1 LKNAI
6 FPEYAMKPIT
16 VLLTILLL
24 PTMVLAEVKKQNQPN
39 ILFVLVAGMMV
50 TTAKNVFAT
59 KDGTGKPAMEIF
71 A

>member
-1 LKNAI
+1 
-6 FPEYAMKPIT
+6 
-16 VLLTILLL
+16 
-24 PTMVLAEVKKQNQPN
+24 MVLAEVKKQNQPN

-50 TTAKNVFAT
+50 TTVKNVFAA

>member
-1 LKNAI
+1 
-6 FPEYAMKPIT
+6 
-16 VLLTILLL
+16 
-24 PTMVLAEVKKQNQPN
+24 MVLGEVKKQSQPN

-50 TTAKNVFAT
+50 IKAKNVFVT

>member
-1 LKNAI
+1 
-6 FPEYAMKPIT
+6 MKPIA

-39 ILFVLVAGMMV
+39 ILFVLVEGMMA
-50 TTAKNVFAT
+50 TMAKNVFAT
-59 KDGTGKPAMEIF
+59 KDGTGKPAMDIF